1 MADIVAVYIITTV
14 VFMIDVVRSFLPIQS
29 GFSRGTV
36 PGDGSDETVI
46 LQN

>member
-1 MADIVAVYIITTV
+1 MADIVAFYIITNV
-14 VFMIDVVRSFLPIQS
+14 VFMIDIVRSFLPIQS
-29 GFSRGTV
+29 MFSRGTV